1 MSPGT
6 PFPQHHK
13 LVPALFT
20 WLRDGPHKPQ
30 AADIL
35 CVDKTPVDDSR
46 YKNVTFSK
54 LGVTRMD

>member
-13 LVPALFT
+13 LFT

-46 YKNVTFSK
+46 YKNATFSK
-54 LGVTRMD
+54 IGVTRMD